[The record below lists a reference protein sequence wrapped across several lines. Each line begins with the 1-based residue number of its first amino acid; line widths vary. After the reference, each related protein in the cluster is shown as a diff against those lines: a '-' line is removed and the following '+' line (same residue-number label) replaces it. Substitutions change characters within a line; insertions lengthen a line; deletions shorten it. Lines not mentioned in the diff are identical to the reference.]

1 MIVLQGFVRLCYPV
15 GVTRL
20 NRGICSP
27 CRYPEAILMKL
38 TSLNVETWKPSAARQ
53 EVLDRD
59 GLYFIIQPSG
69 VKSWALRYR
78 RKSDG
83 KAVKHTIGSYPM
95 ISLKDARSAATALR
109 AEIERG
115 ADPHGDKVVARRRE
129 AEVDDSFEAVAR
141 RYVTE
146 YQFRHNRSWQW
157 AARLLGFA
165 VDTEITVTAKECP
178 PLLITKDGSKDQRGR
193 RRRLSLADRWG
204 GRRLAQI
211 TDTDIIA
218 VLDGISARTPIMANR
233 LHAIL
238 HRLFDWAR
246 SKKLI
251 TANPCVGIERP
262 AREQSRDR
270 VLDDKELRKVWLA
283 ADGLGHPYAGI
294 VKLLILTGQ
303 RRQEIAGLRW
313 SEVGLDERVI
323 HLPPARTKN
332 GLAHDVPLSASAV
345 AIIADLRRLADADL
359 VFTVKRRPVN
369 GFSKAKE
376 RLDAASGV
384 TDWTLHDLRRTVAS
398 GLQRLRVRLEVTEA
412 VLNHKSGS
420 TAGIVGVY
428 QRHDY
433 AAKKRAALE
442 AWANYITA
450 LVEGRPA
457 NVTQLRRVKR

>member
-1 MIVLQGFVRLCYPV
+1 
-15 GVTRL
+15 
-20 NRGICSP
+20 
-27 CRYPEAILMKL
+27 MKL
-38 TSLNVETWKPSAARQ
+38 TSLNVENWKPSATRE

-95 ISLKDARSAATALR
+95 LSLKDARSAATALR

-115 ADPHGDKVVARRRE
+115 ADPHNEKVVARRRE
-129 AEVDDSFEAVAR
+129 AEVDDTFEAVAR
-141 RYVTE
+141 RYVVE
-146 YQFRHNRSWQW
+146 YQFRHNRSWGW
-157 AARLLGFA
+157 TARLLGFA
-165 VDTEITVTAKECP
+165 VDTKVTVAAKECP
-178 PLLITKDGSKDQRGR
+178 PLLVTKDGSRDQRGR

-204 GRRLAQI
+204 SRRLANI
-211 TDTDIIA
+211 ADTDIIA
-218 VLDGISARTPIMANR
+218 VLDSISARTPIMANR
-233 LHAIL
+233 LHAVL

-246 SKKLI
+246 NKKLV

-270 VLDDKELRKVWLA
+270 VLDDKELRKIWLA
-283 ADGLGHPYAGI
+283 ADGLRHPYAGI

-313 SEVGLDERVI
+313 SEIDERVI

-332 GLAHDVPLSASAV
+332 GLPHDVPLSAPAL

-359 VFTVKRRPVN
+359 VFTIKRRPVN

-376 RLDAASGV
+376 RLDKASGV

-398 GLQRLRVRLEVTEA
+398 GLQKLGVRLEVTEA

-433 AAKKRAALE
+433 AEEKRDAL
-442 AWANYITA
+442 ARWADHVDG
-450 LVEGRPA
+450 LVSGRKA
-457 NVTQLRRVKR
+457 NVVALRGRA